1 MVPQSQTPPLSITAL
16 NNFPAEEAA
25 DLLLKCNGSAA
36 WVAEM
41 MRARPFRDAD
51 ALFAAAEQ
59 VWHKLPRA
67 DVLEGFNHHP
77 RIGDLASLKAK
88 FSLSSAWSKSE
99 QSSVEQAGD
108 TVLLELRDLNRT
120 YEQKFGFIFI
130 VCATGKSADEMLCL
144 LKERMDNDPEHELK
158 VAANE
163 HAKITKLR
171 LEKLCQPSAP

>member
-1 MVPQSQTPPLSITAL
+1 MVPQSQTPPLSITAI
-16 NNFPAEEAA
+16 NNLPAEEAA
-25 DLLLKCNGSAA
+25 DLLLKCNGSKA

-41 MRARPFRDAD
+41 MHARPFKDPD

-59 VWHKLPRA
+59 VWQKLPRA

-77 RIGDLASLKAK
+77 RIGDLSSLKSK
-88 FSLSSAWSKSE
+88 FSVSSTWSKSE
-99 QSSVEQAGD
+99 QASVEQASD
-108 TVLLELRDLNRT
+108 TVLLELRDLNRA

-130 VCATGKSADEMLCL
+130 VCATGKSADEMLHL
-144 LKERMDNDPEHELK
+144 LKERMGNDPEHEML

-171 LEKLCQPSAP
+171 LEKLCQPSAL